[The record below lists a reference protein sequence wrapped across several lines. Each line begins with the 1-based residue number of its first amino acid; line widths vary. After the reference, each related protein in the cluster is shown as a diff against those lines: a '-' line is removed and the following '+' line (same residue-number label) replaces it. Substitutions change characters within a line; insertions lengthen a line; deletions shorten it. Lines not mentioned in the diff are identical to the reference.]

1 MHYYGIAYV
10 AAKRLVTRDF
20 MCNFVLQD
28 IKESAQPDVRHEI
41 SQLVKPMTQVPTIP
55 YRVSLLYAK
64 EFDLNFVEM
73 MQSKTMPFSFL
84 MN

>member
-1 MHYYGIAYV
+1 MHCYGIAYIV
-10 AAKRLVTRDF
+10 AKRSAMRDF

-55 YRVSLLYAK
+55 
-64 EFDLNFVEM
+64 
-73 MQSKTMPFSFL
+73 
-84 MN
+84 